1 MKIIMEELEK
11 KVEEAAKK
19 YIKDYYSEQIMP
31 KCVKDAF
38 INGAKSPEAKEYWQ
52 QEKKLKNIIF
62 SDDIDTIGK
71 CAKCGVEFHIH
82 KLEQQGMYTE
92 EDLRDAF
99 NTAQKQASASTDQCG
114 NVEVNHTETFEEWF
128 EQNKKKS

>member
-1 MKIIMEELEK
+1 MEELEK

-52 QEKKLKNIIF
+52 K
-62 SDDIDTIGK
+62 
-71 CAKCGVEFHIH
+71 
-82 KLEQQGMYTE
+82 GMYSE
-92 EDLRDAF
+92 EELLDL
-99 NTAQKQASASTDQCG
+99 TDEFSWRHDKS
-114 NVEVNHTETFEEWF
+114 VTFREWF
-128 EQNKKKS
+128 NEHKKE